1 MWWFAE
7 YVFLKRNW
15 DFEVPPLK
23 KSLEWLKDFPIPFI
37 ESICFQKFREQWNP
51 LCDE

>member
-37 ESICFQKFREQWNP
+37 ESICFQQFREQWNP